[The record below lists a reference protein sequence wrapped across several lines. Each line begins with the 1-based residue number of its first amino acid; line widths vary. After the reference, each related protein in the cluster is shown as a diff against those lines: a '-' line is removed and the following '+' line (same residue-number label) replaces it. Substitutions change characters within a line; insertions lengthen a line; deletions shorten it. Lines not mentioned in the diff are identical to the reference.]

1 MSMVKTNGNDSS
13 RSASM
18 ASGQCR
24 GSATAPEDLTPR
36 IDALLRQRA
45 QLDRRIDELISLRS
59 ACDDAFKGCCLEARM
74 IAKHMDEWKPL
85 QAPDPFPN
93 APLSVLFLGAV
104 SGEWAAQSRYRGALP
119 GFGGFLV
126 VAGGLKIVVDP
137 GRSTLSNLH
146 AAEIHPRTLDYL
158 IATHNHWDCVRDL
171 PTVIMA
177 ATHMHMNSVR
187 SGPPRLRLLAAK
199 STLQGHP
206 MDVNTVVEDA
216 LFPAHEE
223 VAVAKRRLSELPTM
237 NAPALHAFDLFV
249 RLGGQFD
256 TLEIDK
262 QYKLSEEVEIRTRPS
277 HHRDTFGVPVI
288 PGLDIIVWQG
298 GQRKARCVYLS
309 DTEYRR
315 ELADA
320 YAKDDLGPIDILICN
335 VKTLD
340 IRPQPD
346 GPYKG
351 YSRSHLGWEGLLQ
364 LTQDFRARGLLT
376 ATSIV
381 ILRAWGIE
389 TVTRLNSVDGV
400 MTATPEKLR
409 IYREQYTAQTQQPA
423 VVPGQ
428 TWVAV
433 GESAGAAPRVRH
445 IRRPFPPVG
454 AFQRFGNMR
463 YSSEA
468 IAEVVR
474 AVRPV
479 AENPSEVLL
488 ITGDTGTGKDALA
501 ESIHIES
508 MRAGKIVRVNAQT
521 LHGEMGWNILVGHT
535 GDAFTG
541 ADRDRDGLLTQAAN
555 GTLVIEEAADLPLDL
570 QIQLL
575 TVLGGRKY
583 WRVGDNKEYP
593 LTAQIIMTTSKDI
606 DALVEAGQFREE
618 LLYRFQR
625 RVHLSPLREHP
636 EDIRAIVHNFQSSLS
651 ADQPALDEEG
661 IARLERHDWP
671 GNVRSLENVLT
682 RLAHGDDWSTA
693 RIDQEIADEDRK
705 CRSRRGAPSPAP
717 ALEPEEREV
726 LHVLAVG
733 TPLARR
739 AIEQKLTW
747 AKKGVTVRCLN
758 SLASKGLVRKTGRGP
773 NVRYER
779 LA

>member
-1 MSMVKTNGNDSS
+1 MDKTNGNDSNRW
-13 RSASM
+13 RSTENPW
-18 ASGQCR
+18 R
-24 GSATAPEDLTPR
+24 GGGTAPEDLTRR
-36 IDALLRQRA
+36 IDTLLQQRA
-45 QLDRRIDELISLRS
+45 QIDRRIEELTSLRS
-59 ACDDAFKGCCLEARM
+59 ACDDAFASCCQEARM
-74 IAKHMDEWKPL
+74 ISKRMDGWEPL
-85 QAPDPFPN
+85 LPPDPFPN
-93 APLSVLFLGAV
+93 APLAVLFLGAV
-104 SGEWAAQSRYRGALP
+104 SGEWAAQSRYRGTLP
-119 GFGGFLV
+119 GFGGFLL

-137 GRSTLSNLH
+137 GRSTLGNLH

-158 IATHNHWDCVRDL
+158 IATHSHWDSVRDL

-177 ATHMHMNSVR
+177 ATHTHMNSAR
-187 SGPPRLRLLAAK
+187 TGPPRLRLLAAQ
-199 STLQGHP
+199 SALQGHP
-206 MDVNTVVEDA
+206 MDVNMVVEDE

-223 VAVAKRRLSELPTM
+223 VALARQRLSQLPTI

-277 HHRDTFGVPVI
+277 HHRDTFGVTTI

-340 IRPQPD
+340 ICPQED

-351 YSRSHLGWEGLLQ
+351 YSRGHLGWKGLLQ

-381 ILRAWGIE
+381 VLRAWGIE
-389 TVTRLNSVDGV
+389 TVTRLDSLDGV

-409 IYREQYTAQTQQPA
+409 IYEEQYTAHTQQPA

-454 AFQRFGNMR
+454 AFQRFGTIR
-463 YSSEA
+463 YCSAA
-468 IAEVVR
+468 IGESIR

-479 AENPSEVLL
+479 AENPSEMLL

-508 MRAGKIVRVNAQT
+508 MRGGKIVRVNAQT
-521 LHGEMGWNILVGHT
+521 LRGELGWDILVGHT
-535 GDAFTG
+535 KGAFTG
-541 ADRDRDGLLTQAAN
+541 ADRDRDGLLTEAAS
-555 GTLVIEEAADLPLDL
+555 GTLIIEEAADLPADL
-570 QIQLL
+570 QVQLL
-575 TVLGGRKY
+575 TLLGGRKY
-583 WRVGDNKEYP
+583 WRLGDNKEYP

-606 DALVEAGQFREE
+606 DALVDAGHFRAE

-625 RVHLSPLREHP
+625 RVHLPPLRERP
-636 EDIRAIVHNFQSSLS
+636 EDIRAIVHNFQSSLW
-651 ADQPALDEEG
+651 ADQPALDEE
-661 IARLERHDWP
+661 ALERLERYDWP

-682 RLAHGDDWSTA
+682 RLAHGYDWSIP
-693 RIDQEIADEDRK
+693 RIEQEIADEDRK
-705 CRSRRGAPSPAP
+705 CRGGHGAPNPSP

-733 TPLARR
+733 QPLGRR
-739 AIEQKLTW
+739 AIEEKLTW

-758 SLASKGLVRKTGRGP
+758 GLARKGLVRKTGRGP

-779 LA
+779 VA